1 MTEETEKIYRH
12 DFMGSQ
18 PDSEPLRFANSAPP
32 WRNFSTKIDT
42 DGPFIQRQMP
52 DKQARR
58 GQRFRATEEEARMV
72 DAALVLRRPLLI
84 EGEPGIGK
92 SSLAYSVAWQLGLGQ
107 VFTWSITTRSKLQD
121 ALYQY
126 DAIGRLQASTPANP
140 ASDNQNRVANEKIGD
155 YLTLGP
161 LGSVLVPNGKGP
173 YHPRVLLIDE
183 IDKSDIDLPNDL
195 LHVFEDGFFDIPE
208 IARLRLSESV
218 NIRLHNSSEEYAV
231 PTNGKIV
238 CDDFPLVVLTT
249 NGEREFSPA
258 FKRRCLTLRMRRPD
272 ESKLREVMDIH
283 FPDGWENESSN
294 AQLASFLQKIGSGDQ
309 VAVDQLLNA
318 VYLTMSQIDV
328 KPENHEI
335 IQQSVLRALTEFGDG
350 ENQS

>member
-1 MTEETEKIYRH
+1 MAEQINTIYRH
-12 DFMGSQ
+12 DFTGSQ
-18 PDSEPLRFANSAPP
+18 PDSEPLRLANHAPP
-32 WRNFSTKIDT
+32 WRTFSQKGDNS
-42 DGPFIQRQMP
+42 GAFAQRQMP
-52 DKQARR
+52 ATQIRR
-58 GQRFRATEEEARMV
+58 GQCFRATEEEARMI

-107 VFTWSITTRSKLQD
+107 VYTWSITTRSTLKE

-126 DAIGRLQASTPANP
+126 DAIGRLQASSLVKGTSS
-140 ASDNQNRVANEKIGD
+140 SDQGAGNATIGD

-161 LGSVLVPNGKGP
+161 LGSVLIPNGKGP

-195 LHVFEDGFFDIPE
+195 LHVLEEGTFDIPE
-208 IARLRLSESV
+208 IARLRLSEAV
-218 NIRLHNSSEEYAV
+218 RIRLHNSTEEYAV

-258 FKRRCLTLRMRRPD
+258 FKRRCLTLRMKRPD
-272 ESKLREVMDIH
+272 EAKLREVMAMH
-283 FPDGWENESSN
+283 FPAGWENDSSK
-294 AQLASFLQKIGSGDQ
+294 AQLAAFLQKVGSGNQ

-318 VYLTMSQIDV
+318 VYLTMSNIDV
-328 KPENHEI
+328 KPENHQI
-335 IQQSVLRALTEFGDG
+335 IQQSVLRSLTELG
-350 ENQS
+350 EGEKQS